1 MNAHPT
7 REEDFDLYALGVLE
21 GDEKLAIESHV
32 AECAPCARR
41 LAEARGRIAMLAL
54 AAPRVEPSPAV
65 KQRLMAQVRADPE
78 AGRRA
83 VLAPAIT
90 PVPKSRERASSFFD
104 RWRAAVLVPAFAVLA
119 IAAVVLWMDNRDLDR
134 QLAALRTSAQQQQ
147 QQLNEAREVA
157 DMMESGDTVTV
168 ALAQQPGMPQGS
180 AHVMYNAKMGMLMY
194 DGEIAPAPVAKSYQ
208 LWLVPA
214 AGKPISAGVF
224 NPVSGRADHW
234 MMKLPQGVEP
244 KMFAVSLEPAG
255 GMPQP
260 TGPMVLIG
268 HA

>member
-1 MNAHPT
+1 MSAHPT
-7 REEDFDLYALGVLE
+7 REENFDLYVLGAFE
-21 GDEKLAIESHV
+21 GDEKLAIESHI
-32 AECAPCARR
+32 AECAPCARK
-41 LAEARGRIAMLAL
+41 LAEARGRMATLAL

-65 KQRLMAQVRADPE
+65 KQRLMAQVRADADAE
-78 AGRRA
+78 TRSSA
-83 VLAPAIT
+83 APAT
-90 PVPKSRERASSFFD
+90 SRPPQSPERATGLFD
-104 RWRAAVLVPAFAVLA
+104 RWRAAVLIPAFAVLA
-119 IAAVVLWMDNRDLDR
+119 IAAVMLWRENRDLDR
-134 QLAALRTSAQQQQ
+134 QLAALRTSAREQQ
-147 QQLNEAREVA
+147 QQLQEARNLDE
-157 DMMESGDTVTV
+157 MMESPDTVTV
-168 ALAQQPGMPQGS
+168 ALAPQPGMPQGS

-194 DGEIAPAPVAKSYQ
+194 DGEIAPAPAAKSYQ

-214 AGKPISAGVF
+214 AGKPINAGVF
-224 NPVSGRADHW
+224 NPVGGRADHW